1 MQIKNNLIFD
11 STNAANGVWI
21 DISNL
26 VAFSVYLINL
36 EGKVWIEVSN
46 DPNVNFDGTA
56 IGAPVS
62 APTLVAATATPA
74 NANLVH
80 QGTYF
85 VKTTY
90 ITPWGETTAS
100 SESSLAVPDGKVL
113 QVIAPPPLKTAI
125 GYNVYVS
132 KSTGTEVLQT
142 MPQFA
147 AQRVID
153 TGGIHWATAGALPLN
168 QNFFL
173 VNGFQQT
180 ETAPPSGDNSG
191 GVNSGINISGT
202 FTGAAWSAPSGG
214 SFGEGQ
220 VVIDTTAKSGMY
232 NPSCLVWKWLRVVKD
247 NTTQTLET
255 QAWIMGQNG

>member
-1 MQIKNNLIFD
+1 MQIKNILIFD
-11 STNAANGVWI
+11 STNAADGAWI

-26 VAFSVYLINL
+26 VAFSVYIVNA

-46 DPNVNFDGTA
+46 DPNVNFDGAA

-62 APTLVAATATPA
+62 APTLVAANATPA
-74 NANLVH
+74 NANLVN

-90 ITPWGETTAS
+90 ITPWGETVAS

-125 GYNVYVS
+125 GYNVYVG

-153 TGGIHWATAGALPLN
+153 TGGIHWATAGAMPLN

-180 ETAPPSGDNSG
+180 EVAPPISDLSG
-191 GVNSGINISGT
+191 GVNSGLNISGNLPGSPAT
-202 FTGAAWSAPSGG
+202 NDEIAIIVSG
-214 SFGEGQ
+214 ST
-220 VVIDTTAKSGMY
+220 VSV
-232 NPSCLVWKWLRVVKD
+232 NPSCLVWKWLRVRKD
-247 NTTQTLET
+247 TTAQTIET